1 MASNDPQVPWSD
13 EQWARVTQTVQKEAA
28 RSRVA
33 ASFLPLVGP
42 LPPDTDFIKGGEL
55 TYRPPSTTPE
65 TDPPESQVMGVD
77 DRNVVVL
84 ASLQVRVQLRGAQV
98 ADPELTSAFELFRR
112 AANVLARLE
121 DAIVFRGQRGVDLG
135 PPSDAI
141 IGLPAIWKVTSGSKN
156 DGLYGWATAAPKKL
170 LKRVP
175 AANPGRQLVQD
186 VSTRIG
192 ELEHRGHYG
201 PFAVVLGETLFGDVQ
216 DPTDN
221 LVLPSDR
228 VIPFLGGGP
237 LLRSST
243 LPDDKGIILAL
254 GAAPFELV
262 IATDV
267 SVGFLQVTTDP
278 VYIFRVHEKIAL
290 RVKEPGAIA
299 LLERLPP
306 VPKPAKPNH

>member
-13 EQWARVTQTVQKEAA
+13 EQWARVTQAVQKEAA

-42 LPPDTDFIKGGEL
+42 LPPDTDFIKKGEL
-55 TYRPPSTTPE
+55 KYGPTAAPPNPPSDWQTME
-65 TDPPESQVMGVD
+65 VD
-77 DRNVVVL
+77 DKNTIIL
-84 ASLQVRVQLRGAQV
+84 TTLQVRVQLRGAQV
-98 ADPELTSAFELFRR
+98 ADPGMTSALEMFRR
-112 AANVLARLE
+112 GANVLARLE
-121 DAIVFRGQRGVDLG
+121 DAIIFRGQIGPNQG
-135 PPSDAI
+135 PPSGAI
-141 IGLPAIWKVTSGSKN
+141 LNLPAIWKVTSGSKH
-156 DGLYGWATAAPKKL
+156 DGLLDLATAAPKKL